1 MRPDSPFLNLFC
13 GQIVHWLNPKPI
25 WGSQGNRVD
34 GLQGGKTMKK
44 WVIGI
49 LLVILGVAAYYYF
62 GVKQVADSEVTLS
75 TSVPAAV
82 AEPEPVPEPVRLPA
96 EALLAEE
103 SGSGLETASPTPVE
117 DIPLPML
124 MDSDP
129 LVLDMFGGLIG
140 ESAVIQYLVSDNVI
154 SRIVATVE
162 TMGSRQIPGVVQVVQ
177 GPESEFV
184 AIENAQPETIIRNA
198 EGDPIPQFDINPAN
212 YRRYTPY
219 VELLEAVDTAQLV
232 ENYRSHYSLFQEAYR
247 QMGYTDGEFNDRLI
261 AVIDDLLATPEVTD
275 PVNLVKPEAFFLFA
289 DPDLE
294 SRSAGQ
300 KILLRMGTANAARV
314 RSILAGIR
322 ASL

>member
-1 MRPDSPFLNLFC
+1 
-13 GQIVHWLNPKPI
+13 
-25 WGSQGNRVD
+25 
-34 GLQGGKTMKK
+34 MKK

-49 LLVILGVAAYYYF
+49 LLVILGAAAYYYF
-62 GVKQVADSEVTLS
+62 GVKQAADSEVTLS

-82 AEPEPVPEPVRLPA
+82 AEPVPVPEPVRLPA
-96 EALLAEE
+96 EALVAEE

-129 LVLDMFGGLIG
+129 LVLDMLGGLIG
-140 ESAVIQYLVSDNVI
+140 ESAVIQYLASDNVI
-154 SRIVATVE
+154 SRIVATVY

-184 AIENAQPETIIRNA
+184 AIENDQPETIIRNA

-232 ENYRSHYSLFQEAYR
+232 ENYHSHYSLFQEAYR
-247 QMGYTDGEFNDRLI
+247 QMGYTDGEFNDLLI

-314 RSILAGIR
+314 KSILAGIR
-322 ASL
+322 ATLTS